1 MRIGDASVDLAPYG
15 VLSSGRN
22 LLFRSASPET
32 CTVSA
37 SRISVIAIGT
47 CVVEASYQEDNE
59 YEGVAAVSSFFD
71 VEAALDVVQTPDAQ
85 SNTGGGVAVETKTT
99 PVQPARVRLAVSGSK
114 TLVATWSTV
123 TEVSQSGLS
132 FIATLSPGNIVC
144 RSTTT
149 SCKFTSLKAS
159 QSYSVSVVATNG
171 ASTSSSM
178 RSATVKPVIVLKV
191 RKSIS
196 LRSIIRPPS
205 KGKLKWSVGGGCS
218 IARNNLVA
226 RKKLG
231 TCTLTLKTAAV
242 KGVPASTLRAK
253 IQVKK

>member
-1 MRIGDASVDLAPYG
+1 
-15 VLSSGRN
+15 
-22 LLFRSASPET
+22 
-32 CTVSA
+32 
-37 SRISVIAIGT
+37 VIAIGT

-59 YEGVAAVSSFFD
+59 YEGVAAVSSSFNVEAALG
-71 VEAALDVVQTPDAQ
+71 VEAALDVEVSLDVFQTPDAQ
-85 SNTGGGVAVETKTT
+85 SNSGGGVAVETKTT
-99 PVQPARVRLAVSGSK
+99 PVQPTRVRLAVSGSK

-123 TEVSQSGLS
+123 TDVSQSGLS